1 MIDAATLEVMRNAL
15 QSIAEEMGVTLIRTA
30 LSPNIKDRKDCSTA
44 IYTPDGRLVAQAE
57 HIPLHLGLMQSVV
70 KEVLKAYPREKLS
83 PGDALIIN
91 DPYISG
97 SHLPD
102 VCIFM
107 PVFYQE
113 EIIAIMANLA
123 HHVDVG
129 GMTPG
134 STPSNST
141 SIFQEGIRIPPVKIM
156 KKGKLDEEIMEILS
170 RNVRTSFEF
179 NGDIRAQIAANA
191 VGMKRF
197 LELIDRYGKENV
209 KNYLEELIAYSE
221 RALREEIKRIPRG
234 NWEYVDYLEGD
245 GISQVPL
252 AIRLNVNIN
261 EDTISLDFNGTD
273 SQAQGPVNST
283 RAVTL
288 ACVYYV
294 VKSVLNPD
302 IPSNE
307 GISLPLEVNTP
318 AGTLVNPLYPSPV
331 SNANINTA
339 QRIADVILGAFSKIL
354 PEKVP
359 AASAGTM
366 GLFTIGGLDPRSGE
380 HYSYVETYG
389 GGQGAFSGG
398 DGMDG
403 VHTNMTNTRNTPTE
417 VIEIAYPLLV
427 KRYSLRPDTEG
438 PGKYRGGM
446 GLCREIEVLGHK
458 AQVTLSSERGNIKP
472 WGLKGGKPGAN
483 SLNLF
488 IDAAGKEVKKPARIT
503 TQVNPGTRIVYN
515 TPGGGGYGL
524 PYERDPLQVARDV
537 KKGLISRERA
547 EKEYVVVL
555 DSQNLEL
562 DLEKT
567 HNLRKKLLKD
577 NIEKP

>member
-102 VCIFM
+102 ICIFL
-107 PVFYQE
+107 PVFYQG
-113 EIIAIMANLA
+113 EIIGIMANLA

-129 GMTPG
+129 GVTPG

-156 KKGKLDEEIMEILS
+156 KKGKLDGEIMEILS

-197 LELIDRYGKENV
+197 LELIDRYGKEDV
-209 KNYLEELIAYSE
+209 IKYLEELIDYSE
-221 RALREEIKRIPRG
+221 RALRQEIKMLPRG
-234 NWEYVDYLEGD
+234 SWEYTDYLEGD
-245 GISQVPL
+245 GITEVPL
-252 AIRLNVNIN
+252 AIKVKVNIN
-261 EDTISLDFNGTD
+261 EDTIYLDFNGTD

-283 RAVTL
+283 RPVTL

-294 VKSVLNPD
+294 VKSVLNPE

-318 AGTLVNPLYPSPV
+318 EGTLVNPLYPAPV

-339 QRIADVILGAFSKIL
+339 QRIADVILGAFSKFL
-354 PEKVP
+354 PERVP

-366 GLFTIGGLDPRSGE
+366 GLFTIGGVDPRNGE

-389 GGQGAFSGG
+389 GGQGASSRG

-427 KRYSLRPDTEG
+427 NRYSLRPDTEG
-438 PGKYRGGM
+438 PGKHRGGM
-446 GLCREIEVLGHK
+446 GLCREIEVLGHE
-458 AQVTLSSERGNIKP
+458 AQVTLSSERGKIRP

-483 SLNLF
+483 SLNIF
-488 IDAAGKEVKKPARIT
+488 KDAAGKEEIKPARIT
-503 TQVNPGTRIVYN
+503 TRVDSGTKIIYN
-515 TPGGGGYGL
+515 TPGGGGYGS
-524 PYERDPLQVARDV
+524 PYERDPLEVTRDV
-537 KKGLISRERA
+537 KKGLVSLERA
-547 EKEYVVVL
+547 EREYGVVV
-555 DSQNLEL
+555 DPERKEL
-562 DLEKT
+562 DLQKT
-567 HNLRKKLLKD
+567 IDLRKKLLKD
-577 NIEKP
+577 DI